1 VKPQGYSSYTAY
13 GLRITSDR
21 PIPGLEPLESR
32 IATSQVIFG
41 ELRVRFDADQ
51 EREADRPA
59 TEETLWYV
67 SDILDASGNPALHIW
82 KRKPSGE
89 YRMHYSHGLTFHI
102 NASLTNITVRSDES
116 MAADDVAAFLLGPVM
131 GVVLRLRGVTC
142 LHASAVSLRGK
153 AVAFVGVEGAGK
165 STTAALFAQKGH
177 AVLSDDI
184 VALFERESSFF
195 VLPAY
200 PYLNLWPWTIEMLSQ
215 PANALPPGPDA
226 TNATDKLRMALGT
239 EDSKFQ
245 GEPLPLAAIY
255 VLSGRP
261 AASRA
266 PIVEKFA
273 PQNAL
278 MSLVANTY
286 GNTILDSPMRAQEF
300 RVLGELSKSLPI
312 RRLVAGDD
320 PSHLDRLYELVSR
333 DFAEATGRA
342 GHGLKKKN

>member
-1 VKPQGYSSYTAY
+1 M
-13 GLRITSDR
+13 
-21 PIPGLEPLESR
+21 
-32 IATSQVIFG
+32 
-41 ELRVRFDADQ
+41 RFDADQ
-51 EREADRPA
+51 EREADPPA
-59 TEETLWYV
+59 TEETLWYT
-67 SDILDASGNPALHIW
+67 SDILDASGNTALHIW
-82 KRKPSGE
+82 KRSPTGG

-102 NASLTNITVRSDES
+102 SASLTNITVRCDES

-184 VALFERESSFF
+184 VALFERESSFH

-215 PANALPPGPDA
+215 PANAMPRGAAA
-226 TNATDKLRMALGT
+226 TDATDKLRMALGT

-245 GEPLPLAAIY
+245 REALPLAAIY
-255 VLSGRP
+255 VLSDRSTTSGTPR
-261 AASRA
+261 
-266 PIVEKFA
+266 VEDFA
-273 PQNAL
+273 RQTAL
-278 MSLVANTY
+278 MRLVANTY

-300 RVLGELSKSLPI
+300 HVLGRLTKSVPVRHVIAREDSSQLT
-312 RRLVAGDD
+312 
-320 PSHLDRLYELVSR
+320 RLYEVICE
-333 DFAEATGRA
+333 DFARVREITYG
-342 GHGLKKKN
+342 GT

>member
-1 VKPQGYSSYTAY
+1 MKPHEHSSYVVY
-13 GLRITSDR
+13 GFRIISDR
-21 PIPGLEPLESR
+21 PIPGLDLLESKTG
-32 IATSQVIFG
+32 TSENRPADVS
-41 ELRVRFDADQ
+41 VRFDDGMENAVDY
-51 EREADRPA
+51 RPA
-59 TEETLWYV
+59 DETLWYT

-102 NASLTNITVRSDES
+102 NASLTNVTVRCDES

-142 LHASAVSLRGK
+142 LHASAVSVRGK
-153 AVAFVGVEGAGK
+153 AIAFVGMAGAGK

-215 PANALPPGPDA
+215 PANAMPPGPDA

-261 AASRA
+261 AVSRA

-286 GNTILDSPMRAQEF
+286 GNTILDSPTRAQEF
-300 RVLGELSKSLPI
+300 RVLGRLAKSVPI
-312 RRLVAGDD
+312 RHVIARDD
-320 PSHLDRLYELVSR
+320 ASQLTRLYEVICE
-333 DFAEATGRA
+333 DFARLHETSAPRVS
-342 GHGLKKKN
+342 